1 MVLFVTSCLNLAKIT
16 IMMSMIPL
24 RNFRYQSDK
33 TIPFEIARI
42 EEKPA
47 MARAGYPKRNN
58 FYQVYWLD
66 CGTGTYYIDFIGHK
80 IRQDTLYFVAPYQVN
95 YWKIDED
102 ISGYVMLFT
111 EELFHT
117 KGLEYFLPKL
127 DLFQVIGGIS
137 AISLGNDNAKTVDS
151 IVHLIAEEYAQAEQG
166 YGEAIVGLLQFLLV
180 WSQRFA
186 VDAWQSQPK
195 TARDQLTLQFLNL
208 LELHFRAEHNPQWY
222 AQELGVTAGYLTKTV
237 REMMGVTAGALLRQR
252 LIIEAKR
259 WLAHSEW
266 TVAQIAEY
274 LHFADASYFGRFFRR
289 ETAVTPRTFRQ
300 EFHTTWQDGQV

>member
-1 MVLFVTSCLNLAKIT
+1 
-16 IMMSMIPL
+16 MSTIPL
-24 RNFRYQSDK
+24 RNFRYESDK

-42 EEKPA
+42 EKKPA
-47 MARAGYPKRNN
+47 AARAGYPKRNN

-66 CGTGTYYIDFIGHK
+66 AGTGTYYIDFVGYK

-102 ISGYVMLFT
+102 ISGYVMLFA
-111 EELFHT
+111 EELFHLI
-117 KGLEYFLPKL
+117 GLEHFLQKL
-127 DLFQVIGGIS
+127 DLFQVIGSIS
-137 AISLGNDNAKTVDS
+137 AISLANDNAKTVDS
-151 IVHLIAEEYAQAEQG
+151 IVHLIAEEYAEAQQG

-180 WSQRFA
+180 WAQRFT
-186 VDAWQSQPK
+186 VDSWQSQPK
-195 TARDQLTLQFLNL
+195 TARDHLTLQFLAL
-208 LELHFRAEHNPQWY
+208 LETNFKREHNPQWY

-274 LHFADASYFGRFFRR
+274 LHFADASYFGRFFKR
-289 ETAVTPRTFRQ
+289 EVGVSPGQFRQ
-300 EFHTTWQDGQV
+300 DMS

>member
-1 MVLFVTSCLNLAKIT
+1 
-16 IMMSMIPL
+16 MSTIPL

-42 EEKPA
+42 EDKPA

-66 CGTGTYYIDFIGHK
+66 AGTGTYYIDFVGHK
-80 IRQDTLYFVAPYQVN
+80 IRQDTLYFAPPYQVN

-111 EELFHT
+111 EDLFHT
-117 KGLEYFLPKL
+117 KGSEHFLHKL

-137 AISLGNDNAKTVDS
+137 IISLADNNAKTVDS

-166 YGEAIVGLLQFLLV
+166 YGKAIIGLLQFLLI
-180 WSQRFA
+180 WAQRFA
-186 VDAWQSQPK
+186 IEEWQTHPK
-195 TARDQLTLQFLNL
+195 NARDHLTLEFLNL
-208 LELHFRAEHNPQWY
+208 LEEHFRAEHNPHWY

-252 LIIEAKR
+252 LIFEAKR
-259 WLAHSEW
+259 WLAHSDW
-266 TVAQIAEY
+266 TAAQITEY
-274 LHFADASYFGRFFRR
+274 MHFTDASYFGRFFKR

-300 EFHTTWQDGQV
+300 EFRMTWQDGQA

>member
-16 IMMSMIPL
+16 SMVHTIPL

-66 CGTGTYYIDFIGHK
+66 SGTGTYYIDFIGHK

-117 KGLEYFLPKL
+117 KGLEHFLQK
-127 DLFQVIGGIS
+127 
-137 AISLGNDNAKTVDS
+137 K
-151 IVHLIAEEYAQAEQG
+151 
-166 YGEAIVGLLQFLLV
+166 FL
-180 WSQRFA
+180 A
-186 VDAWQSQPK
+186 
-195 TARDQLTLQFLNL
+195 
-208 LELHFRAEHNPQWY
+208 
-222 AQELGVTAGYLTKTV
+222 
-237 REMMGVTAGALLRQR
+237 
-252 LIIEAKR
+252 
-259 WLAHSEW
+259 
-266 TVAQIAEY
+266 
-274 LHFADASYFGRFFRR
+274 
-289 ETAVTPRTFRQ
+289 
-300 EFHTTWQDGQV
+300 FHIT